1 MGKYGQNSREK
12 AMKKH
17 QSLSVSDVVTGR
29 NFKAI
34 VIIML
39 RKYTCCE
46 GTNMSPSREMEAI
59 KKEQSGNSRIKN
71 YNY

>member
-1 MGKYGQNSREK
+1 
-12 AMKKH
+12 MKKC

-29 NFKAI
+29 NSKAI
-34 VIIML
+34 VITVL

-46 GTNMSPSREMEAI
+46 GTNTNPSRKMEAI
-59 KKEQSGNSRIKN
+59 KKEQNGNSRIKN